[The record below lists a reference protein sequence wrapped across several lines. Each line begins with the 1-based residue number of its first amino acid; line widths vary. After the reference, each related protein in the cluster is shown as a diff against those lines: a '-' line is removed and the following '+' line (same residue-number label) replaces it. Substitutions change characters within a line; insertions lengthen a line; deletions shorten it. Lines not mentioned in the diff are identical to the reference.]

1 MIFIILAMLS
11 YTVALL
17 FITAADRNLN
27 IKIATA
33 IINGL
38 SALIPV
44 VISIPLIN
52 RKTLATQRF
61 GLIMAVLGGTFI
73 ALFGLALGKS
83 FSVNKVGVVT
93 PVVFGGA
100 IVLSTILSTVIFKEK
115 IRLIEAIGLTIMTIG
130 ISIVIYS
137 RLASS

>member
-1 MIFIILAMLS
+1 MLF

-27 IKIATA
+27 IKLATA

-38 SALIPV
+38 SALV
-44 VISIPLIN
+44 PLIIAIPIIS
-52 RKTLATQRF
+52 RKQLATQRF
-61 GLIMAVLGGTFI
+61 GIGMAVLGGLFI

-83 FSVNKVGVVT
+83 FSFNKVGIVT

-100 IVLSTILSTVIFKEK
+100 IVLSTILSAVIFKEK
-115 IRLIEAIGLTIMTIG
+115 LYRIETAGLAVMTVG
-130 ISIVIYS
+130 ILIVIYA
-137 RLASS
+137 RAVAK

>member
-1 MIFIILAMLS
+1 MLS

-27 IKIATA
+27 VKIATA

-38 SALIPV
+38 SALV
-44 VISIPLIN
+44 PLIIAIPMIS
-52 RKTLATQRF
+52 RKQISSQRF
-61 GLIMAVLGGTFI
+61 GITMAVLGGLFI

-83 FSVNKVGVVT
+83 FSFNKVGVVT

-100 IVLSTILSTVIFKEK
+100 IVLSTLLSALIFKEK
-115 IRLIEAIGLTIMTIG
+115 LYRIETAGLLVMTVG
-130 ISIVIYS
+130 ICIVIYS
-137 RLASS
+137 RIVAK